1 MNNPENRAQYINGP
15 EMIKRWILDLASKKQ
30 TTREKARSF
39 LAASGDSALDAL
51 IDSFSSPNSNIRWET
66 GKIIESGEFDWSHI
80 ARKETL
86 DALINSLDS
95 DDGFVRLTARNSLV
109 KIGSKA
115 VSQLIEAL
123 SSDQF
128 LKRWEAAKALSQ
140 IGDPSAI
147 QALVD
152 AMNDKVFDVR
162 WVAAE
167 GLIGIGNKSIEA
179 LLHLIKRNPES
190 VRLREGV
197 HHVLYALNKK
207 NPDELLKLMV
217 AVLEASEA
225 SLQIPFAAERALK
238 SLKKS
243 V

>member
-1 MNNPENRAQYINGP
+1 
-15 EMIKRWILDLASKKQ
+15 
-30 TTREKARSF
+30 
-39 LAASGDSALDAL
+39 
-51 IDSFSSPNSNIRWET
+51 
-66 GKIIESGEFDWSHI
+66 
-80 ARKETL
+80 
-86 DALINSLDS
+86 
-95 DDGFVRLTARNSLV
+95 
-109 KIGSKA
+109 
-115 VSQLIEAL
+115 
-123 SSDQF
+123 
-128 LKRWEAAKALSQ
+128 
-140 IGDPSAI
+140 
-147 QALVD
+147 
-152 AMNDKVFDVR
+152 MNDKVFDVR

-167 GLIGIGNKSIEA
+167 GLIGIGNKSIEP

-217 AVLEASEA
+217 TALEGSEA